1 METPGKEFYNRLDID
16 SVLSAVEDA
25 GFSVSG
31 HCLALN
37 SLENRVYDVGLEEG
51 GRLVVKFY
59 RPGRWT
65 LDQILEEHSFLKEL
79 EEGEIPVVAPL
90 TLENGVTVRETKGI
104 YYTIWPLQKG
114 RLVEEL
120 DKNNLVQIGR
130 LLARIHNIG
139 ASKQAKHRIQ
149 YNLKNFG
156 EEPLRFL
163 KEKEF
168 LPAHLWKRYEIA
180 ASRIFNSFSEASKDM
195 PFHRIHGDCHKGN
208 LIQTSDGLC
217 FIDFDDFVTGPAV
230 QDFWMLLPFGD
241 SSSEYEREIFLE
253 GYREFRE
260 FRHSWFDLVEPLR
273 GLRYI
278 HYSAW
283 IAKRWED
290 PSFPNAFPH
299 FGTEEYWEKETQD
312 LERLGSDL
320 PVSFE
325 SDGRNSF
332 GKTEE
337 SELTNKDFFWDM
349 ED

>member
-1 METPGKEFYNRLDID
+1 MEIPGKEFYNRLDID
-16 SVLSAVEDA
+16 SVLTAVEDA
-25 GFSVSG
+25 GFPVSG

-51 GRLVVKFY
+51 GRIIVKFY

-65 LDQILEEHSFLKEL
+65 LDQILEEHGFLKEL
-79 EEGEIPVVAPL
+79 EDFEIPVIAPL
-90 TLENGVTVRETKGI
+90 PLENGVTVRETKGI
-104 YYTIWPLQKG
+104 YYTLWPLQKG

-120 DKNNLVQIGR
+120 SQENLPILGR

-139 ASKQAKHRIQ
+139 ESKPSAHRL
-149 YNLKNFG
+149 NLDIRNFG
-156 EEPLRFL
+156 EIPLQFL

-168 LPAHLWKRYEIA
+168 LPKFLHSRYEA
-180 ASRIFNSFSEASKDM
+180 AARRIFQTYSEISHNV
-195 PFHRIHGDCHKGN
+195 PVHRIHGDCHKGN
-208 LIQTSDGLC
+208 LILTANGFC
-217 FIDFDDFVTGPAV
+217 FIDFDDFVTGPAI
-230 QDFWMLLPFGD
+230 QDLWMLLPFGD
-241 SSSEYEREIFLE
+241 KRADYERQLFLE

-260 FRHSWFDLVEPLR
+260 FSDSWFDLVEPLR

-299 FGTEEYWEKETQD
+299 FGTDEYWEKETND
-312 LERLGSDL
+312 LERLAYGL
-320 PVSFE
+320 PETREEKE
-325 SDGRNSF
+325 SDTSF
-332 GKTEE
+332 AREE
-337 SELTNKDFFWDM
+337 ELTNKDFFWDM

>member
-1 METPGKEFYNRLDID
+1 MEAGETEFYNRLGID

-25 GFSVSG
+25 GHSVSG

-51 GRLVVKFY
+51 GHLIVKFY

-65 LDQILEEHSFLKEL
+65 LQQISEEHSFLLEL
-79 EEGEIPVVAPL
+79 ARAEIPVIAPMA
-90 TLENGVTVRETKGI
+90 LEGGATIRETLGM
-104 YYTIWPLQKG
+104 YYALWPAQRG

-120 DKNNLVQIGR
+120 DEVSLPILGR
-130 LLARIHNIG
+130 LVARIHNIG
-139 ASKQAKHRIQ
+139 ASVGAKNR
-149 YNLKNFG
+149 LELTVRNFG
-156 EEPLRFL
+156 EDPLRFL
-163 KEKEF
+163 LEKEF
-168 LPAHLWKRYEIA
+168 LPRPLRKRYEDA
-180 ASRIFNSFSEASKDM
+180 ARKVFLSFSENSRDV

-208 LIQTSDGLC
+208 LIRTEEGFC

-241 SSSEYEREIFLE
+241 SRADYERELFLA

-260 FRHSWFDLVEPLR
+260 FSDRWFSLVEPLR
-273 GLRYI
+273 GLRFI

-299 FGTEEYWEKETQD
+299 FGTEEYWERETTD
-312 LERLGSDL
+312 LERLAFGL
-320 PVSFE
+320 YVE
-325 SDGRNSF
+325 ETNVQERNSAS
-332 GKTEE
+332 E
-337 SELTNKDFFWDM
+337 SEELTNKDFFWDLN
-349 ED
+349 

>member
-1 METPGKEFYNRLDID
+1 MEIPGKEFYNRLDID
-16 SVLSAVEDA
+16 SVLTAVEDA
-25 GFSVSG
+25 GFPVSG

-59 RPGRWT
+59 RPARWT
-65 LDQILEEHSFLKEL
+65 LHQILEEHSFLKEL
-79 EEGEIPVVAPL
+79 EEAEIPVIAPL
-90 TLENGVTVRETKGI
+90 PLENGVTVRETKGI
-104 YYTIWPLQKG
+104 YYTLWPLQKG

-120 DKNNLVQIGR
+120 TEENLPILGR

-139 ASKQAKHRIQ
+139 SSKPSQHRL
-149 YNLKNFG
+149 NLDLKNFG

-163 KEKEF
+163 QEKAF
-168 LPAHLWKRYEIA
+168 LPKFLQARHEA
-180 ASRIFNSFSEASKDM
+180 ACKQIFNRYTEVSKSI
-195 PFHRIHGDCHKGN
+195 PLHRIHGDCHKGN
-208 LIQTSDGLC
+208 LIHTKDGFC

-241 SSSEYEREIFLE
+241 SRSDYERELFLS
-253 GYREFRE
+253 GYKEFRE
-260 FRHSWFDLVEPLR
+260 FSDTWFDLVEPLR

-299 FGTEEYWEKETQD
+299 FGTDEYWEKETTD
-312 LERLGSDL
+312 LERLAFQL
-320 PVSFE
+320 PQSTE
-325 SDGRNSF
+325 ERSPASRS
-332 GKTEE
+332 EE
-337 SELTNKDFFWDM
+337 SELTNKDFFWDL
-349 ED
+349 E

>member
-16 SVLSAVEDA
+16 SVLTAVEDA
-25 GFSVSG
+25 GFPVSG

-59 RPGRWT
+59 RPARWS
-65 LDQILEEHSFLKEL
+65 LSQILEEHSFLKEL
-79 EEGEIPVVAPL
+79 EEAEIPVIAPMQ
-90 TLENGVTVRETKGI
+90 LENGVTVRETKGI
-104 YYTIWPLQKG
+104 YYTLWPLQKG

-120 DKNNLVQIGR
+120 TEENLPILGR

-139 ASKQAKHRIQ
+139 ASRPSQHRLHLD
-149 YNLKNFG
+149 LKNFG

-163 KEKEF
+163 QEKEF
-168 LPAHLWKRYEIA
+168 LPKFLQSRHETACRQVFRRY
-180 ASRIFNSFSEASKDM
+180 SEVSKSI
-195 PFHRIHGDCHKGN
+195 PTHRIHGDCHKGN
-208 LIQTSDGLC
+208 LIQTKDGFC

-230 QDFWMLLPFGD
+230 QDLWMLLPFGD
-241 SSSEYEREIFLE
+241 SRSDYERELFLS

-260 FRHSWFDLVEPLR
+260 FSDTWFDLVEPLR

-299 FGTEEYWEKETQD
+299 FGTDEYWEKETTD
-312 LERLGSDL
+312 LERLAFQL
-320 PVSFE
+320 PQSIEERSFTQK
-325 SDGRNSF
+325 N
-332 GKTEE
+332 EE
-337 SELTNKDFFWDM
+337 SELTNKDFFWDL
-349 ED
+349 E